1 MVEGPGNDAGKKH
14 PVAWAMESGK
24 MKIIALI
31 AALLMTTLAASGE
44 DVPFAAP
51 SLPRPGEPDTSNLV
65 SLGDIMGETQ
75 LRHIKL
81 WYAGTSGDWDLIR
94 YEVDRIAESLKRAAT
109 LYANIPVEYVKSAED
124 PLIGMRDAVATRNNK
139 EFVGNYAE
147 LTAACNAC
155 HLAGHVG
162 FIRIQTPTSSPF
174 SDEVFGK

>member
-1 MVEGPGNDAGKKH
+1 
-14 PVAWAMESGK
+14 
-24 MKIIALI
+24 MKIIALTVAFTI
-31 AALLMTTLAASGE
+31 MATLAASGD

-51 SLPRPGEPDTSNLV
+51 PLPRPGEPDTSNLV

-81 WYAGTSGDWDLIR
+81 WYAGSSGDWDLVH
-94 YEVDRIAESLKRAAT
+94 YEVDRITESLRRAAT
-109 LYANIPVEYVKSAED
+109 LYTNIPIEYVKSAAD
-124 PLIGMRDAVATRNNK
+124 ALTGARDAVATKSTK
-139 EFVGNYAE
+139 EFIHSYAE

-155 HLAGHVG
+155 HVAGQVG

>member
-1 MVEGPGNDAGKKH
+1 
-14 PVAWAMESGK
+14 
-24 MKIIALI
+24 MKIIALT
-31 AALLMTTLAASGE
+31 AAFTLMATLVASGD

-51 SLPRPGEPDTSNLV
+51 PLPRSGEPDVSNLV

-81 WYAGTSGDWDLIR
+81 WYAGTSGDWDLIS
-94 YEVDRIAESLKRAAT
+94 YEVDRIAESLRRAAT
-109 LYANIPVEYVKSAED
+109 LYTNIPVEYVKSADD
-124 PLIGMRDAVATRNNK
+124 PLIGMRGAVATRNNK